1 MELSILLWLNIENI
15 KGNERKMKN
24 GIEEILDIE
33 KEARKIIDEA
43 QAKSDDIRRE
53 AEKEAKKIV
62 ANANKEARSIIE
74 GYKLRLSKTQKK
86 EQKEVEK
93 TGMDLENDW
102 IKNYK
107 EKKEELLSKLIASSM
122 KIK

>member
-1 MELSILLWLNIENI
+1 
-15 KGNERKMKN
+15 MKN

-33 KEARKIIDEA
+33 KKARKIIDEA
-43 QAKSDDIRRE
+43 QAKSDNIRRE

-62 ANANKEARSIIE
+62 ANANKEAKSIIE
-74 GYKLRLSKTQKK
+74 GYKLRLSNVQKE

-93 TGMDLENDW
+93 KGMDLENDW

-107 EKKEELLSKLIASSM
+107 GKKDELLSKLIASSM

>member
-1 MELSILLWLNIENI
+1 
-15 KGNERKMKN
+15 MKN

>member
-1 MELSILLWLNIENI
+1 LELSILLWLNIENI

>member
-1 MELSILLWLNIENI
+1 
-15 KGNERKMKN
+15 MKN
-24 GIEEILDIE
+24 GIEEILGIE

-43 QAKSDDIRRE
+43 QVKSDKIRRE

-62 ANANKEARSIIE
+62 ANANKEAKSIIE
-74 GYKLRLSKTQKK
+74 EYKLKLSKAQKK

-93 TGMDLENDW
+93 KGMDLESDW

-107 EKKEELLSKLIASSM
+107 EKKGELLSKLITSSM